1 VRSLLALTLAL
12 ALLSLPASALAD
24 PGSGG
29 VAPGSVPVPVAPSAP
44 TGGTAPG
51 SVSLPAHPPT
61 PRRSPKRSHRR
72 HRASRGGPSVTSF
85 SVRPNSTFIYGRPA
99 RVSFEVR
106 GRRHAGIHLT
116 LVVKRAGGNAVL
128 RRIDLGTRPLNVLQ
142 SYSLSGLEGGPLPQG
157 SLQLRLSARGLRG
170 ATKASATSL
179 LSFHWHCFPL
189 IGSFTYGIDPDGR
202 FGARRPG
209 HTHQGQDIPAP
220 TGTPV
225 VAPRGGIVKVV
236 GYQAGGAGN
245 YIVLH
250 GAGESLDFVFMHLR
264 NGSISVHE
272 GEQVQTGQ
280 QIAQVGSTGESTGPH
295 LHFEVWQGP
304 WATGG
309 HPLDP
314 LPFLRR
320 WDAWS

>member
-1 VRSLLALTLAL
+1 MLPL
-12 ALLSLPASALAD
+12 ALLAVPASAHGD

-29 VAPGSVPVPVAPSAP
+29 VAPGSVTVPASPVSVP
-44 TGGTAPG
+44 TGGTGPG
-51 SVSLPAHPPT
+51 SVSVPARPPKQSRP
-61 PRRSPKRSHRR
+61 PRHAPRHRR
-72 HRASRGGPSVTSF
+72 HRQPSGPSVASL
-85 SVRPNSTFIYGRPA
+85 SVTPASTFIYGLPA
-99 RVSFEVR
+99 HVSFEVR
-106 GRRHAGIHLT
+106 GRAHATIHLT
-116 LVVKRAGGNAVL
+116 LIVKRAGGNAVL
-128 RRIDLGTRPLNVLQ
+128 RRIDLGSRPLDVPQ
-142 SYSLSGLEGGPLPQG
+142 TYSLSGLEGGPLPQG

-170 ATKASATSL
+170 ATKSSATSL

-189 IGSFTYGIDPDGR
+189 IGSFTYGIEPDGR
-202 FGARRPG
+202 FGAARPG

-236 GYQAGGAGN
+236 SYQAGGAGN
-245 YIVLH
+245 YIVLR
-250 GAGESLDFVFMHLR
+250 GAGENLDFVFMHLR
-264 NGSISVHE
+264 DGSITVHE
-272 GEQVQTGQ
+272 GEQVETGQ
-280 QIAQVGSTGESTGPH
+280 QIGQVGSTGESTGPH
-295 LHFEVWQGP
+295 LHFEIWQGP

>member
-1 VRSLLALTLAL
+1 MLAL
-12 ALLSLPASALAD
+12 ALLALPASAVAD

-29 VAPGSVPVPVAPSAP
+29 VAPGSVTVPVPAPPASTP

-51 SVSLPAHPPT
+51 SVPVPAQAPAPK
-61 PRRSPKRSHRR
+61 RSPKRPARSHRR
-72 HRASRGGPSVTSF
+72 HRAPSGPSVASF
-85 SVRPNSTFIYGRPA
+85 SVSPASTFIYGRPA
-99 RVSFEVR
+99 PVSFEIR
-106 GRRHAGIHLT
+106 GRAHSSIHLT

-128 RRIDLGTRPLNVLQ
+128 RRIDLGNRQVGVPQ

-157 SLQLRLSARGLRG
+157 SLELRLSARGLRG
-170 ATKASATSL
+170 ATKSSATSL
-179 LSFHWHCFPL
+179 LSFHWHRFPL
-189 IGSFTYGIDPDGR
+189 LGNFSYGTDPDGR
-202 FGARRPG
+202 FGAPRPG

-225 VAPRGGIVKVV
+225 VAPRGGTVKVV
-236 GYQAGGAGN
+236 SYQAGGAGN

-250 GAGESLDFVFMHLR
+250 GAGENLDFVFMHLR
-264 NGSISVHE
+264 DGSITVHE
-272 GEQVQTGQ
+272 GQQVETGQ
-280 QIAQVGSTGESTGPH
+280 QVAQVGSTGESTGPH
-295 LHFEVWQGP
+295 LHFEIWQGP
-304 WATGG
+304 WAIGG